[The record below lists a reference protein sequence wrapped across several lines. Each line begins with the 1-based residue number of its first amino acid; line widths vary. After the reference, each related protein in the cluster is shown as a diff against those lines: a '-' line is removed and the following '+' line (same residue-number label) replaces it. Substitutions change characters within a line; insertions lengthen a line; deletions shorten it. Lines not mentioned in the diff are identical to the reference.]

1 VNGVAL
7 VIGGS
12 SGIGAACASLLAAEG
27 CAVVATG
34 RRFSGGLGEVLAG
47 AVAQVH
53 LEPTDEA
60 AVASLV
66 AALPSLDYL
75 VYAAGQGV
83 FAPIASAEAA
93 DLRAMLEVHVVGFQH
108 AAKAAL
114 AKMTAGHIVAIGS
127 HVAHRAFPTCGAYT
141 AAKSAQLGLARVL
154 AEEAR
159 PLGIRVTSILAGATD
174 TPIWDDRP
182 DFDRAKMLRPAD
194 LARFLV
200 ALLAQPALSVTEV
213 TVMPPAGAL

>member
-1 VNGVAL
+1 MSVAL
-7 VIGGS
+7 VVGGS
-12 SGIGAACASLLAAEG
+12 SGIGAACAAELAASG

-34 RRFSGGLGEVLAG
+34 RRFAEALRPPHAGEVG
-47 AVAQVH
+47 FVH

-60 AVASLV
+60 AVRALV
-66 AALPSLDYL
+66 GALPALEVV

-83 FAPIASAEAA
+83 FAPIASADAA
-93 DLRAMLEVHVVGFQH
+93 DLRAMLDVHVVGFQH
-108 AAKAAL
+108 VAKAAL
-114 AKMTAGHIVAIGS
+114 ARMTGGHIFAIGS

-159 PLGIRVTSILAGATD
+159 PLGIRVTSLLCGATD
-174 TPIWDDRP
+174 TSIWDDRP
-182 DFDRAKMLRPAD
+182 DFDRTKMLKPAD
-194 LARFLV
+194 IARFLV
-200 ALLAQPALSVTEV
+200 GLLAQPALSVTEV